1 MKSGRTSRRSI
12 RYSVFIGVLAGSVF
26 SGSGAFAADP
36 LSQENF
42 YSEINTRPHGN
53 FELTGNIDISTVIH
67 TEDEFGNVV
76 DSAPT
81 GSSVFGTFTGSLLG
95 NNFTISGLNTP
106 LFYLLQNASI
116 TNLNLETIAG
126 TSRILDEAGNEIV
139 AANGGLIGH
148 GVLSAIGINTSI
160 DCVDVQGII
169 NSQDLSRV
177 GGLIGDSSNSQITKS
192 SSNIEITGFYA
203 VGGLVGFG
211 IDTKINSSISG
222 GKIKGVYDVGG
233 AIGHL
238 EGSASEGE
246 FTSAISE
253 FTSTAEVQGRPLDS
267 ASIGGVV
274 GFGSSTN
281 ISNVSVTSP
290 VSGLDYVGGILGMS
304 QNSVINSAQFDS
316 NVTGSAGIGGIVGY
330 EWGTLSTVTNSFATG
345 VISGNNSIG
354 GIIGESNFNAVI
366 QTSSF
371 SGDVYAQANSAGGL
385 VGAASNLTTIQ
396 NSFVLGRIQG
406 LNQIGGLIGYTSR
419 AEITNSYAS
428 TNTLGHNYIG
438 GLIGAGNSLEL
449 TDSFSEGTVTS
460 NEYIGGLAGIINGNI
475 DLRNTYSSNNLETLN
490 VFAGAGLIGITYG
503 DVNAI
508 NSYASG
514 NLNTGSAGDRLFNA
528 VGGTVSV
535 VNDSDSN
542 SQKRSFSDIFGS
554 NYSDGFNKD
563 KVWGSCSKVNS
574 GSPFL
579 TTMYIQNPCLVVPVI
594 NFEGFTTNLESSSIQ
609 EIQKTLGFKNQNPIP
624 KSAPIAFVEATEKI
638 DLAKV
643 KAVEIAPTA
652 NVRVAAKAG
661 EALQISLKSE
671 SKEPVELWVKSPDGS
686 WLLAGVITFDKDGK
700 AILPPL
706 QFKNAGDYTLVL
718 NKPSVDSAKGSAPLN
733 QSGSVLVAVS

>member
-1 MKSGRTSRRSI
+1 MKSGRATRRSI
-12 RYSVFIGVLAGSVF
+12 RYSIFIGVLAGSVF
-26 SGSGAFAADP
+26 SASGAFAADP

-42 YSEINTRPHGN
+42 YSDINAMPDGN
-53 FELTGNIDISTVIH
+53 FELTGNIDIATLIH
-67 TEDEFGNVV
+67 TEDEFGNIVY
-76 DSAPT
+76 SAPT
-81 GSSVFGTFTGSLLG
+81 GGSVFGTFTGSLIG

-106 LFYLLQNASI
+106 LFYSVVDASI

-139 AANGGLIGH
+139 SADGGLIGS
-148 GVLSAIGINTSI
+148 GVLSAIGINTLI
-160 DCVDVQGII
+160 DRVDVQGIV

-177 GGLIGDSSNSQITKS
+177 GGFIGDSLNSQITNS
-192 SSNIEITGFYA
+192 SSNVEITGFYA
-203 VGGLVGFG
+203 VGGFVGFG
-211 IDTKINSSISG
+211 IDTKINSSISA
-222 GKIKGVYDVGG
+222 GKINGVYDVGG

-238 EGSASEGE
+238 EGSVIEDE

-253 FTSTAEVQGRPLDS
+253 FTSTSEVQGRPLDS

-274 GFGSSTN
+274 GFGSNTN

-304 QNSVINSAQFDS
+304 QNSIINSALFVS

-345 VISGNNSIG
+345 VITGNNSVG
-354 GIIGESNFNAVI
+354 GIIGESNSNAII

-371 SGDVYAQANSAGGL
+371 SGDVNAQANSAGGL
-385 VGAASNLTTIQ
+385 VGVASNLATIQ
-396 NSFVLGRIQG
+396 NSFVSGSIQG
-406 LNQIGGLIGYTSR
+406 LNQIGGLIGYANR
-419 AEITNSYAS
+419 AEISNSYAATTTS
-428 TNTLGHNYIG
+428 GNDYVG
-438 GLIGAGNSLEL
+438 GLIGAGNSLDL
-449 TDSFSEGTVTS
+449 TNSFSEGTVTS

-475 DLRNTYSSNNLETLN
+475 DLRNTYSSSNLETLN

-503 DVNAI
+503 DVNAM

-514 NLNTGSAGDRLFNA
+514 NLNAGLAGDRLFNA

-542 SQKRSFSDIFGS
+542 SQNRSYSDIFGS
-554 NYSDGFNKD
+554 NYAEGFSKD

-579 TTMYIQNPCLVVPVI
+579 TTMYIQNPCLVTPVI
-594 NFEGFTTNLESSSIQ
+594 NFEGFTTNLEPNSIN
-609 EIQKTLGFKNQNPIP
+609 EIQKTLGFKNETPLP
-624 KSAPIAFVEATEKI
+624 KNALIAFIEVNEKI
-638 DLAKV
+638 DIAKI
-643 KAVEIAPTA
+643 KAVEIAPTV
-652 NVRVAAKAG
+652 NVKVSAKAG

-671 SKEPVELWVKSPDGS
+671 SKEPVELWVKSPDGT
-686 WLLAGVITFDKDGK
+686 WLLAGVVTFDKDGK

-706 QFKNAGDYTLVL
+706 QFKSAGDYSLVL
-718 NKPSVDSAKGSAPLN
+718 SKPSADSAKGSAPLN
-733 QSGSVLVAVS
+733 QTGSLLVAVS